1 MRRTVV
7 IEDTLLENAQRLLGT
22 RGIRDT
28 IEEALREV
36 IRRNRLENLR
46 NSLGTVEL
54 GLTSEDLTRLRDA
67 EQPFPIG
74 HVGLVRRAATGRNE
88 LEPSRPS

>member
-7 IEDTLLENAQRLLGT
+7 IEDTLLEDAQRLLGT

-28 IEEALREV
+28 VEEALREV
-36 IRRNRLENLR
+36 IRRDRLEKLR

-67 EQPFPIG
+67 E
-74 HVGLVRRAATGRNE
+74 
-88 LEPSRPS
+88 

>member
-7 IEDTLLENAQRLLGT
+7 IEDTLLEDAQRLLAT

-36 IRRNRLENLR
+36 IRRNRLEKLR

-54 GLTSEDLTRLRDA
+54 GLTSEDLTSLRDA
-67 EQPFPIG
+67 E
-74 HVGLVRRAATGRNE
+74 
-88 LEPSRPS
+88 

>member
-7 IEDTLLENAQRLLGT
+7 IEDTLLEDAQRLLGT

-28 IEEALREV
+28 VEEALREV
-36 IRRNRLENLR
+36 IRRNRLEKLR

-67 EQPFPIG
+67 E
-74 HVGLVRRAATGRNE
+74 
-88 LEPSRPS
+88 

>member
-7 IEDTLLENAQRLLGT
+7 IEDTLLEDAQRLLGT

-36 IRRNRLENLR
+36 IRRNRLEKLR

-54 GLTSEDLTRLRDA
+54 GLTSEDLTSLRDA
-67 EQPFPIG
+67 E
-74 HVGLVRRAATGRNE
+74 
-88 LEPSRPS
+88 

>member
-7 IEDTLLENAQRLLGT
+7 IEDTLLEDTQRLLGT

-36 IRRNRLENLR
+36 IRRNRLENLL

-67 EQPFPIG
+67 E
-74 HVGLVRRAATGRNE
+74 
-88 LEPSRPS
+88 

>member
-7 IEDTLLENAQRLLGT
+7 IEDTLLEDAQRLLGT
-22 RGIRDT
+22 RSIRDT
-28 IEEALREV
+28 VEEALREV
-36 IRRNRLENLR
+36 IRRNRLEKLR

-67 EQPFPIG
+67 E
-74 HVGLVRRAATGRNE
+74 
-88 LEPSRPS
+88 

>member
-1 MRRTVV
+1 VV
-7 IEDTLLENAQRLLGT
+7 IEDTLLEDAQRLLGT

-28 IEEALREV
+28 VEEALREV
-36 IRRNRLENLR
+36 IRRNRLEKLR

-67 EQPFPIG
+67 E
-74 HVGLVRRAATGRNE
+74 
-88 LEPSRPS
+88 

>member
-7 IEDTLLENAQRLLGT
+7 IEDALLDDAQRLLGT

-28 IEEALREV
+28 VEKALREV
-36 IRRNRLENLR
+36 IRRYRLKELR

-54 GLTSEDLTRLRDA
+54 GLTPEELTRLRDA
-67 EQPFPIG
+67 E
-74 HVGLVRRAATGRNE
+74 
-88 LEPSRPS
+88 

>member
-7 IEDTLLENAQRLLGT
+7 IEDTLLEDAQRLLGT

-28 IEEALREV
+28 VEAALREV
-36 IRRNRLENLR
+36 IRRNRLEKLR

-54 GLTSEDLTRLRDA
+54 GLTSEDLTSLRDA
-67 EQPFPIG
+67 E
-74 HVGLVRRAATGRNE
+74 
-88 LEPSRPS
+88 

>member
-7 IEDTLLENAQRLLGT
+7 IEDTLLEDAQRLLGT
-22 RGIRDT
+22 RSIRDT

-36 IRRNRLENLR
+36 IRRNRLEKLR

-67 EQPFPIG
+67 E
-74 HVGLVRRAATGRNE
+74 
-88 LEPSRPS
+88 